1 MQADECRATEAG
13 MMMRKSGDAAGAR
26 RLLREA
32 KNLVFEGER
41 WTEKV
46 IGRYGTKISL
56 AAETESPGVGP
67 PEMT

>member
-1 MQADECRATEAG
+1 MPRNGGRD
-13 MMMRKSGDAAGAR
+13 GDAKIWR
-26 RLLREA
+26 RCSHPADCCEKLRI
-32 KNLVFEGER
+32 LRSLFEGER